1 VTPVRRASLAALT
14 LAGVAVAAAAAAQQ
28 RRPFPPRPLSVTA
41 LEQPTLSFTVSQ
53 SLEADTNYDLVD
65 DPGGTTTYGETRFT
79 ADYLRDT
86 GTQRLGFGID
96 TGLRGIDQPREDFEW
111 IAASPS
117 LAYLG
122 YRGEGVDSLLDAEVV
137 ARSRV
142 VDSIEALDVI
152 VDPDIDPLDPDPLD
166 QFRSDAREYR
176 YDANLGFTL
185 GTSSP
190 STWGFRLLATSF
202 DYDETS
208 QNLTP
213 RTTLN
218 PQANWVLRL
227 TPVLSGSLFGGYYY
241 YNADNDADT
250 EIRVAEADAGVIYEP
265 SDVMR
270 LGFGLGYADRRRE
283 DTDALGVR
291 EETEHETGPVVR
303 ADLRYVLPDF
313 TVTGNLRWTTAA
325 AEDNRFS
332 GTIGAFYLLPRGRLF
347 GQVYQ
352 RAVGSSAGN
361 EVKVTGTTIGIEH
374 EINTVSR
381 IGLDLAWATQVNLD
395 EDDEPDIT
403 RTDLTASYAYDFTA
417 AVSAE
422 VGYQYQT
429 RKEDP
434 IDADSHRV
442 YLLIGRTFET
452 GL

>member
-1 VTPVRRASLAALT
+1 VRRASLALLT

-28 RRPFPPRPLSVTA
+28 RRPFPPRPLGPAA
-41 LEQPTLSFTVSQ
+41 LEQPTLSFSVSQ
-53 SLEADTNYDLVD
+53 SLEADTNYDLVN
-65 DPGGTTTYGETRFT
+65 DPGGTTYYGETRFT

-96 TGLRGIDQPREDFEW
+96 TGLRGIDQPEEDFEW

-122 YRGEGVDSLLDAEVV
+122 YRGEGIDSLVDAELV

-142 VDSIEALDVI
+142 VDSIQALDVI
-152 VDPDIDPLDPDPLD
+152 VDPDVDPLDPDPLD
-166 QFRSDAREYR
+166 QFRIDAREYR

-190 STWGFRLLATSF
+190 STWGLRLLATSY
-202 DYDETS
+202 DYDQES
-208 QNLTP
+208 RSLTP

-218 PQANWVLRL
+218 PQANWVLQL
-227 TPVLSGSLFGGYYY
+227 NPVLSGALFGGYYY
-241 YNADNDADT
+241 YNADNDAET
-250 EIRVAEADAGVIYEP
+250 EIRVAEADAGLIYAP
-265 SDVMR
+265 SEVLR
-270 LGFGLGYADRRRE
+270 LGFGLGYADRRE
-283 DTDALGVR
+283 EETDTFGVR

-313 TVTGNLRWTTAA
+313 TVAGNVRWTTAA

-332 GTIGAFYLLPRGRLF
+332 GVVSASYFLPRGRLF
-347 GQVYQ
+347 GQIYQ

-361 EVKVTGTTIGIEH
+361 QVKVTGAKIGLEH

-381 IGLDLAWATQVNLD
+381 IGLDLAYATQIDLD
-395 EDDEPDIT
+395 ETDEPDIT
-403 RTDLTASYAYDFTA
+403 RTDLTASYEYDITA
-417 AVSAE
+417 VVSAE

-429 RKEDP
+429 REEDP

-442 YLLIGRTFET
+442 YLLLGRAFET